1 MDPRVGRNPG
11 FRMFRMKPLVTVLF
25 LLSCASLF
33 LPLPKEDFR
42 KETVHSLRVVD
53 RHGVLLREFLN
64 DHEGRGQWKVLG
76 EMSPYLAKA
85 TIAIED
91 RRFRSHPGVD
101 PIAIVRALVQNLRS
115 GRLVSGGSTI
125 TQQVIRN
132 VYHHPRTVFAKLLE
146 AWYALRLEKM
156 QSKEEILE
164 QYLNRVPYGN
174 GLVGAEAA
182 ARHYFGKPA
191 RDLSPAEAAFLAGLP
206 NAPSVLN
213 PYANLPD
220 VLVRQRRVLTAMH
233 SHGMIT
239 SDEYALALQQPI
251 MLIPPEV
258 NFRAP
263 HLVEMAAPAA
273 RAFSGATLIRTTI
286 DYEKQKNIEY
296 LVRGH
301 LRALRDKRVTN
312 AAVVV
317 IDNRTMEIVALV
329 GSADYFNPRIQGQV
343 NGALARRQPGSAV
356 KPFLYALAFEGPFMP
371 GDVVPDVPTRIPD
384 QEGDYIPENY
394 DRRYHGPVRIRTA
407 LACSYNVPAVRV
419 LRVVG
424 KENLLQRLRSAGLST
439 LDQVSAFYGYGLTL
453 GNGEVRLLDLTRAY
467 AALANGGIL
476 RPVRFISSIETMS
489 GSIRPDAVF
498 TDQRVFEPRATWLVT
513 DILRDADARHP
524 AFGQAFRFP
533 FECAV
538 KTGTTKD
545 YRDNW
550 TMGYTTE
557 YTVGVWTGN
566 FDGEPMKG
574 VSGVTGAGQ
583 IFEDVMMYLHVSRAG
598 PLPAG
603 FAAPDGL
610 QRRLICAVSGLLPA
624 PSCRRTLQEWFI
636 EGKTP
641 SARCTVHRSFR
652 FTDSDGRVVERV
664 FEILPDEYAEWAR
677 EQGLEAPPPNARPLA
692 LQAGHEKPS
701 RLAFVR
707 PQHGQLFKLD
717 PVLRREY
724 QAIRILAQV
733 PPDVGDVRLRVSD
746 GEVLALRGEHTWW
759 PLRKGS
765 HRLVLEGRRGSE
777 IIRSDEILIT
787 VD

>member
-1 MDPRVGRNPG
+1 MRRFLN
-11 FRMFRMKPLVTVLF
+11 TVFLF
-25 LLSCASLF
+25 LLLSLSF
-33 LPLPKEDFR
+33 PLPKEDFR
-42 KETVHSLRVVD
+42 KETVHSLRIVD
-53 RHGVLLREFLN
+53 RNGILLREFLN
-64 DHEGRGQWKVLG
+64 DTEGRGQWKALG
-76 EMSPYLAKA
+76 ELSPSLAQA

-101 PIAIVRALVQNLRS
+101 PVAVLRALVQNLQA
-115 GRLVSGGSTI
+115 GRFVSGGSTI

-132 VYHHPRTVFAKLLE
+132 VYHHPRTISTKLLE
-146 AWYALRLEKM
+146 AWYALRLEMM

-191 RDLSPAEAAFLAGLP
+191 RDLSPAEAAFLAALP
-206 NAPSVLN
+206 NAPSALN
-213 PYANLPD
+213 PYTNMMDALA
-220 VLVRQRRVLTAMH
+220 RQRRVLTAMH
-233 SHGMIT
+233 NQGMIT
-239 SDEYALALQQPI
+239 SDDYALALQQPVT
-251 MLIPPEV
+251 LIPPEA

-263 HLVEMAAPAA
+263 HLVEMAAAKA
-273 RAFSGATLIRTTI
+273 SECAGATLVKTTI
-286 DYEKQKNIEY
+286 DYEKQRDIEW

-301 LRALRDKRVTN
+301 LRSLRDKHVTN

-317 IDNRTMEIVALV
+317 LDNKTMEVVALV

-343 NGALARRQPGSAV
+343 NGVLARRQPGSAV
-356 KPFLYALAFEGPFMP
+356 KPLTYALAFEGPFTA

-384 QEGDYIPENY
+384 QDGDYIPENY
-394 DRRYHGPVRIRTA
+394 DRRYHGPVRLRTA

-419 LRVVG
+419 LRVIG
-424 KENLLQRLRSAGLST
+424 AENLLQRLRNAGLTT
-439 LDQVSAFYGYGLTL
+439 LDQESAFYGYGLTL

-467 AALANGGIL
+467 SALANAGTL
-476 RPVRFISSIETMS
+476 RPVTFISSIETVS
-489 GSIRPDAVF
+489 GTVNPDAVPAAS
-498 TDQRVFEPRATWLVT
+498 RVFSPQAAWLVT

-574 VSGVTGAGQ
+574 VSGVTGAGP
-583 IFEDVMMYLHVSRAG
+583 IFEDVMMYLHVRPAE
-598 PLPAG
+598 PLPVG
-603 FAAPDGL
+603 FEPPEGML
-610 QRRLICAVSGLLPA
+610 RRRICALSGLLPT

-641 SARCTVHRSFR
+641 SARCTFHRPFR
-652 FTDSDGRVVERV
+652 FVDNNGRVIEKIFEV
-664 FEILPDEYAEWAR
+664 FPDEYSEWAR
-677 EQGLEAPPPNARPLA
+677 EQRLETPPPEAHPLPFRDRPE
-692 LQAGHEKPS
+692 QTT
-701 RLAFVR
+701 RLVLVQ
-707 PQHGQLFKLD
+707 PQPGQLFKLD

-733 PPDVGDVRLRVSD
+733 PPGVRGVRLRVGD
-746 GEVLALRGEHTWW
+746 AEVMALQGRETWW
-759 PLRKGS
+759 PLRKGR
-765 HRLVLEGRRGSE
+765 HRFVLEGKRGQE
-777 IIRSDEILIT
+777 VVRSDEVIIH